1 MQQHRIERLNKL
13 LHQTLSNI
21 IGFELLDSRLEG
33 VNVEYVN
40 VSSDMRD
47 ATVFVTVFDE
57 EKKFVALEGLN
68 NASKVIRKKL
78 ADSLNLRFTPKLHF
92 KFDTQE
98 PKAQRIEEIIEKERE
113 RNESD

>member
-1 MQQHRIERLNKL
+1 MQQHRAERLNKL

-21 IGFELLDSRLEG
+21 IGFELCDRRVENI
-33 VNVEYVN
+33 NVEYVI

-47 ATVFVTVFDE
+47 ATVFFSVLDE
-57 EKKFVALEGLN
+57 EKKFVALAGLN

-78 ADSLNLRFTPKLHF
+78 ADSLNLRFTPRLHF

-98 PKAQRIEEIIEKERE
+98 SKAQHIEDIIKKERK
-113 RNESD
+113 RNESE

>member
-21 IGFELLDSRLEG
+21 ISFELRDSRLEE
-33 VNVEYVN
+33 VTVEYVI

-47 ATVFVTVFDE
+47 ATVFFTVLHE